1 MSWQRRKNPKQILM
15 YYDARLYSAGHE
27 TGRRT
32 GGNDKLRKGEMWERR
47 LGGGGATFGWVP
59 AEEGRGKGVV
69 SFV

>member
-1 MSWQRRKNPKQILM
+1 M

-47 LGGGGATFGWVP
+47 LGGGGSHVWMGASRRG
-59 AEEGRGKGVV
+59 EGEGGGQLRVKYRK
-69 SFV
+69 

>member
-1 MSWQRRKNPKQILM
+1 M

-47 LGGGGATFGWVP
+47 LGGGEPRLDGCQQKRGG
-59 AEEGRGKGVV
+59 GRGWSASCKV
-69 SFV
+69 